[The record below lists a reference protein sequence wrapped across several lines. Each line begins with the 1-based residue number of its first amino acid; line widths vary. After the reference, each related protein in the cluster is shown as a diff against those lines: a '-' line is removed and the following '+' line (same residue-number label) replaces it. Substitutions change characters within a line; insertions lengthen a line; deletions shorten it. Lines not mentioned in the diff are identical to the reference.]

1 MAMQSFFNE
10 LFLAQ
15 GSQEWLDARR
25 NHITATEVA
34 HIFTGQ
40 TSIYT
45 TVMEKRHPERVKD
58 ISMVPAVREGSEK
71 ERLIRLEIE
80 KRFPQ
85 LLAEDEAF
93 LPQPCCESLE
103 EPFFMASLDGYSKKC
118 GLIVE
123 IKNIYSKSD
132 KNWQDLLEYGLE
144 APIPKT
150 YGYKYQVQWQ
160 LMVTGAKA
168 AMLCFHHSTD
178 PAEIEPKNIRIFP
191 IKPDLKIQAE
201 LKKIGYVIKDIMLNN
216 KPVEPGPGDTVYIE
230 PTHNVN
236 ELIDIYRRHEKEYN
250 ELSERLDKIKAIR
263 SQVIGFLDTMLLTE
277 NQTRVTTD
285 SFTLTK
291 SFREGSIDWKRLVA
305 DKVISEE
312 VLEKYRKAAT
322 SSCRLT
328 LK

>member
-1 MAMQSFFNE
+1 MAMQSFNE

-15 GSQEWLDARR
+15 GSEEWLDARR

-132 KNWQDLLEYGLE
+132 KNWQDLLKYGLE

-191 IKPDLKIQAE
+191 IKPDPKIQEE
-201 LKKIGYVIKDIMLNN
+201 LKKIGYAVKDIMVNN
-216 KPVEPGPGDTVYIE
+216 KTVEPGPGDTVVIE
-230 PTHNVN
+230 PTHDVN
-236 ELIDIYRRHEKEYN
+236 DLINIYRKHEKEYN
-250 ELSERLDKIKAIR
+250 ELSERLEKIKAIR
-263 SQVIGFLDTMLLTE
+263 RQVIGFLDTMLLTE
-277 NQTRVTTD
+277 NKTRVTTD

-291 SFREGSIDWKRLVA
+291 SFRDGGYDMQRLIA
-305 DKVISEE
+305 DKIISED
-312 VLEKYRKAAT
+312 VLEKYRKPAS

>member
-1 MAMQSFFNE
+1 MAMQSFKE
-10 LFLAQ
+10 LLLAQ
-15 GSQEWLDARR
+15 SSQEWLDARR
-25 NHITATEVA
+25 QHLTATEVA
-34 HIFTGQ
+34 HILSGE

-45 TVMEKRHPERVKD
+45 TVMDKRHPERVKD
-58 ISMVPAVREGSEK
+58 ISMVPSVREGKEK
-71 ERLIRLEIE
+71 EPLIRAEIE
-80 KRFPQ
+80 KHFPQ

-118 GLIVE
+118 GIIVE
-123 IKNIYSKSD
+123 IKNIYSGSD
-132 KNWQDLLEYGLE
+132 KRWQDLLENGLKAE
-144 APIPKT
+144 YPTK
-150 YGYKYQVQWQ
+150 YGYEYQCQWQ
-160 LMVTGAKA
+160 LMVTGAKMV
-168 AMLCFHHSTD
+168 MLCFHHSTD
-178 PAEIEPKNIRIFP
+178 PVEPDPKNIRIFRVY
-191 IKPDLKIQAE
+191 PDANIQAK

-236 ELIDIYRRHEKEYN
+236 ELIDIYRRHENEYN

-291 SFREGSIDWKRLVA
+291 SFREGSIDWKRLIA

-312 VLEKYRKAAT
+312 VLEQYRKPAT
-322 SSCRLT
+322 ASCRLT